1 MTSTQRRG
9 VLEYRPISIDLG
21 ELDRADGSARFSF
34 GSTSA
39 LASSSGPLEVR
50 ILKENPTR
58 ATLEII
64 HRPLDSIP
72 STSSRSF
79 EQSLQSIFSSILQL
93 DKHPRSM
100 IQSVIQSFSPSS
112 FTTISVNS
120 IIDVDPSSKGVWPTP
135 SRDIPDQGV
144 MEGSFHGDTT
154 TGKMREKGKR
164 RSAPVGEGKIFF
176 SDRSVCLNALT
187 LSLLDS
193 GSIGMMALPISINLA
208 FLTLSDVRRSRDLS
222 GRDYGTQDTGE
233 EVLVLVI
240 DPTVEEE
247 IKAISRHIFA
257 WAFGYGYG
265 IAERNKSKDDL
276 QEVHSEHGT
285 KMDGMEVDEVPEGVQ
300 EGKGELVWAES
311 EGDFSRSELEL
322 ALGQGRLA
330 AQKILG
336 VVRRKMI
343 PLLDDLTP

>member
-1 MTSTQRRG
+1 MTSRQRRG
-9 VLEYRPISIDLG
+9 VLEYRPISINLG

-50 ILKENPTR
+50 ILKENPTGS
-58 ATLEII
+58 TLEII

-112 FTTISVNS
+112 FTTTSVNS

-135 SRDIPDQGV
+135 SRDIPDQG
-144 MEGSFHGDTT
+144 
-154 TGKMREKGKR
+154 KR
-164 RSAPVGEGKIFF
+164 RSAPIGEGKIFF
-176 SDRSVCLNALT
+176 SDRSVCLNALS

-208 FLTLSDVRRSRDLS
+208 FLTLSDA
-222 GRDYGTQDTGE
+222 Q
-233 EVLVLVI
+233 VLVLVI

-265 IAERNKSKDDL
+265 IAERNKK
-276 QEVHSEHGT
+276 
-285 KMDGMEVDEVPEGVQ
+285 GVQ

-311 EGDFSRSELEL
+311 EGDFSRSEVS
-322 ALGQGRLA
+322 AF
-330 AQKILG
+330 ILPVNIVTMG
-336 VVRRKMI
+336 ESYLFSRE
-343 PLLDDLTP
+343 